1 MARNKQA
8 SQRTAQAT
16 ADGYENFVAR
26 VGMQTPN
33 QHSASTYRA
42 NFTSRNRM
50 LVEWSYRGS
59 WVIGEA
65 VDAIPDDMTRKGIR
79 ITSEI
84 DAKDRGTLEAQLDEL
99 QIWDALNDVLKWS
112 RLYGGAVG
120 FIMIEGQAP
129 MTPLRLETIGEG
141 KFKGILPLDRWMINP
156 VLTRR
161 IKEMGPD
168 LGKPEFYDVVTTATG
183 IPAWRIHHSRLIRFD
198 GVTLPFQQ
206 KMTENEWGMSVV
218 ERIWDRLTAFDSA
231 TVGAAQ
237 LVYKAHLRTYKVKK
251 LRDLIALGGPA
262 FEALLKNI
270 DLIRQFQSNEGM
282 TLMDSEDTF
291 ETHQYSF
298 SGLDDILSQ
307 FAEQISG
314 AVGIPLVRLFGQSP
328 KGFSTGDADLA
339 NYYDRVS
346 SLQERRLRLPM
357 RRILDI
363 MHRSELGKPLPD
375 DFTFEFNPLWQMS
388 DVDRST
394 VAVNTTTAISTAL
407 GDGLMTRKAAMTDLR
422 ENSDV
427 TGIGASITDEDI
439 ENAED
444 EAPPGIGELGRQNR
458 QSRQAEIRYRTSLRQ
473 IARAVGD
480 IVNGRY
486 DGSNDSV
493 TEIMD
498 ALERYSEIITPWATK
513 VAENFTADIARQNEK
528 QWRQHSR
535 NISAELRNMVDRAP
549 VGQVMKSIVAEQIK
563 YIKSLPLEA
572 ADRVYDIQNKAIEAV
587 VTGGRAEPFAKE
599 IAASGDVSRSRANLI
614 ARTELGRAT
623 GALDQARALSIGS
636 NGYIWRTAEDGDVR
650 HSHREMEGKF
660 VEWGRPPTLDGM
672 TGHAGEL
679 PNCRCYK
686 EIVFPNPHSYLA

>member
-8 SQRTAQAT
+8 LRRTAQAT
-16 ADGYENFVAR
+16 ADGYENFIAR

-50 LVEWSYRGS
+50 LVEWSYRSS
-59 WVIGEA
+59 WIIGEA

-84 DAKDRGTLEAQLDEL
+84 DAKDRGILESQLDEL

-129 MTPLRLETIGEG
+129 MTPLRPETIGKG
-141 KFKGILPLDRWMINP
+141 KFKGILPLDRWMIDP

-161 IKEMGPD
+161 IKDMGPD

-237 LVYKAHLRTYKVKK
+237 LVYKAHLRTYSVEK
-251 LRDLIALGGPA
+251 LRELIALGGPA
-262 FEALLKNI
+262 YEALLKNI

-282 TLMDSEDTF
+282 TLMDSRDKF

-339 NYYDRVS
+339 NYYDRVVDILS
-346 SLQERRLRLPM
+346 TLFHQQSRKIGMIVPSVVISEKHTDMLEITEHPVEVGAAVADHAYKKPSEVVMEVGFAGGGALLDFASNLTATSLLGLSPQQTYQELLGLQES
-357 RRILDI
+357 RIPFD
-363 MHRSELGKPLPD
+363 
-375 DFTFEFNPLWQMS
+375 
-388 DVDRST
+388 
-394 VAVNTTTAISTAL
+394 
-407 GDGLMTRKAAMTDLR
+407 
-422 ENSDV
+422 
-427 TGIGASITDEDI
+427 
-439 ENAED
+439 
-444 EAPPGIGELGRQNR
+444 
-458 QSRQAEIRYRTSLRQ
+458 
-473 IARAVGD
+473 
-480 IVNGRY
+480 
-486 DGSNDSV
+486 
-493 TEIMD
+493 
-498 ALERYSEIITPWATK
+498 
-513 VAENFTADIARQNEK
+513 
-528 QWRQHSR
+528 
-535 NISAELRNMVDRAP
+535 
-549 VGQVMKSIVAEQIK
+549 
-563 YIKSLPLEA
+563 
-572 ADRVYDIQNKAIEAV
+572 V
-587 VTGGRAEPFAKE
+587 VTGKRLY
-599 IAASGDVSRSRANLI
+599 SNMLI
-614 ARTELGRAT
+614 
-623 GALDQARALSIGS
+623 RALEVTTDKTTENVLSAVLTLREVIISRTQQITVADKTNMKEGASTSAVQNSGNKTTKPPDTSLLKSI
-636 NGYIWRTAEDGDVR
+636 
-650 HSHREMEGKF
+650 
-660 VEWGRPPTLDGM
+660 
-672 TGHAGEL
+672 TGNVASLLGGG
-679 PNCRCYK
+679 
-686 EIVFPNPHSYLA
+686 

>member
-1 MARNKQA
+1 MLNSPIYIDGMLGMGDTIYQRAFVKQLPA
-8 SQRTAQAT
+8 GTFIKTAWPELYEDLPVKAVRSDTTLRTQRKNEFRSSAKFYLPPSPRQTKRIFYGPDDLRRGSIFDAMRRQFGVTPAALDLPSFGPAQFTHQKPIAVIRPAT
-16 ADGYENFVAR
+16 VRSEWRSD
-26 VGMQTPN
+26 
-33 QHSASTYRA
+33 
-42 NFTSRNRM
+42 SRNPDPDYLLRASRILRQHFCVISVADLQDGEEW
-50 LVEWSYRGS
+50 LV
-59 WVIGEA
+59 GE
-65 VDAIPDDMTRKGIR
+65 
-79 ITSEI
+79 E
-84 DAKDRGTLEAQLDEL
+84 
-99 QIWDALNDVLKWS
+99 
-112 RLYGGAVG
+112 
-120 FIMIEGQAP
+120 AP

-237 LVYKAHLRTYKVKK
+237 LVYKAHLRTYSVEK
-251 LRDLIALGGPA
+251 LRELIALGGPA

-282 TLMDSEDTF
+282 TLMDSRDKF

-394 VAVNTTTAISTAL
+394 VAVNTTNAISTAL

-444 EAPPGIGELGRQNR
+444 EAPPGIGELGDKPPE
-458 QSRQAEIRYRTSLRQ
+458 SPG
-473 IARAVGD
+473 GD
-480 IVNGRY
+480 PI
-486 DGSNDSV
+486 SN
-493 TEIMD
+493 E
-498 ALERYSEIITPWATK
+498 P
-513 VAENFTADIARQNEK
+513 TAD
-528 QWRQHSR
+528 
-535 NISAELRNMVDRAP
+535 SA
-549 VGQVMKSIVAEQIK
+549 
-563 YIKSLPLEA
+563 
-572 ADRVYDIQNKAIEAV
+572 
-587 VTGGRAEPFAKE
+587 GGRGYRKW
-599 IAASGDVSRSRANLI
+599 
-614 ARTELGRAT
+614 
-623 GALDQARALSIGS
+623 ALR
-636 NGYIWRTAEDGDVR
+636 WFKR
-650 HSHREMEGKF
+650 
-660 VEWGRPPTLDGM
+660 
-672 TGHAGEL
+672 
-679 PNCRCYK
+679 
-686 EIVFPNPHSYLA
+686 

>member
-1 MARNKQA
+1 MARNKQGH
-8 SQRTAQAT
+8 QTVAQPT
-16 ADGYENFVAR
+16 ADSFNNFVAR
-26 VGMQTPN
+26 VGMQASN

-42 NFTSRNRM
+42 NFTSRNRL
-50 LVEWSYRGS
+50 LVENTYRSS
-59 WVIGEA
+59 WIIGEA

-84 DAKDRGTLEAQLDEL
+84 DAKDRGTLESQLDEL

-218 ERIWDRLTAFDSA
+218 ERIWDRLTIFDSA
-231 TVGAAQ
+231 TMGAGQ
-237 LVYKAHLRTYKVKK
+237 LVYKAHLRTYGVEK
-251 LRDLIALGGPA
+251 LREIIALGGPA

-282 TLMDSEDTF
+282 TLMDAKDKF

-339 NYYDRVS
+339 NYYDKVG

-357 RRILDI
+357 RRVLDI
-363 MHRSELGKPLPD
+363 MHRSELGKPLPK

-394 VAVNTTTAISTAL
+394 VAVNLTTAISTAL
-407 GDGLMTRKAAMTDLR
+407 GDGIMSQKAAMTDLR

-439 ENAED
+439 DNAEG
-444 EAPPGIGELGRQNR
+444 APPPGIGELNNKPPESPGGDPVSNEPTADSASGRGNR
-458 QSRQAEIRYRTSLRQ
+458 KWSLR
-473 IARAVGD
+473 
-480 IVNGRY
+480 
-486 DGSNDSV
+486 
-493 TEIMD
+493 
-498 ALERYSEIITPWATK
+498 WFK
-513 VAENFTADIARQNEK
+513 
-528 QWRQHSR
+528 
-535 NISAELRNMVDRAP
+535 
-549 VGQVMKSIVAEQIK
+549 
-563 YIKSLPLEA
+563 
-572 ADRVYDIQNKAIEAV
+572 
-587 VTGGRAEPFAKE
+587 
-599 IAASGDVSRSRANLI
+599 
-614 ARTELGRAT
+614 
-623 GALDQARALSIGS
+623 
-636 NGYIWRTAEDGDVR
+636 
-650 HSHREMEGKF
+650 
-660 VEWGRPPTLDGM
+660 
-672 TGHAGEL
+672 
-679 PNCRCYK
+679 
-686 EIVFPNPHSYLA
+686 